1 MFKGEHFHTLDS
13 KGRLI
18 MPSKFRQNLGDQFVA
33 TKGLDRCLFV
43 YPVTEWNALEANLK
57 QLPFTK
63 SDYRAF
69 TRLFFS
75 GAEDCEFDR
84 QGRFLIPQGLRDY
97 AGIDRDVVA
106 IGVTNR
112 IEIWAKAEWEQ
123 YQKKHYQSYEA
134 LAEKIVDVGNEA

>member
-43 YPVTEWNALEANLK
+43 FPPSEWNALEANLK

-63 SDYRAF
+63 GDYRAF

-75 GAEDCEFDR
+75 GAEDCEFDK
-84 QGRFLIPQGLRDY
+84 QGRFLIPQSLRDY

-123 YQKKHYQSYEA
+123 YQKKHNQSYEA

>member
-1 MFKGEHFHTLDS
+1 MFKGEHSHTLDS

-33 TKGLDRCLFV
+33 AKGLERCLFV
-43 YPVTEWNALEANLK
+43 FPMTEWNALEANLK
-57 QLPFTK
+57 ELPFTK
-63 SDYRAF
+63 GDYRAF

-97 AGIDRDVVA
+97 AGIDRDVMA
-106 IGVTNR
+106 IGVSNR
-112 IEIWAKAEWEQ
+112 VEIWAKAEWEQ
-123 YQKKHYQSYEA
+123 YQKKHYPSYEA
-134 LAEKIVDVGNEA
+134 LAEKIVDLGNEA